1 MELIR
6 EHPLTGQGLLYPM
19 MVIAAVAVIVFS
31 IVGIA
36 TITGWMPS
44 AMLSE
49 SQSQAVSLTSQPG
62 RSGGSST
69 ATPEDPQTGAAFQC
83 AECGVIESIREI
95 ERRSALTGNPLAK
108 AVRRMGAVR
117 SPLL

>member
-1 MELIR
+1 MDLSH
-6 EHPLTGQGLLYPM
+6 EHPLQGHGLLYPL

-44 AMLSE
+44 AMLGE
-49 SQSQAVSLTSQPG
+49 SATVS
-62 RSGGSST
+62 
-69 ATPEDPQTGAAFQC
+69 AEPQTGLAHERDASAPDGPRAGPAFQC

-95 ERRSALTGNPLAK
+95 ERR
-108 AVRRMGAVR
+108 GAVFGKPVANASR
-117 SPLL
+117 AASGRKPVL